1 MSTRTLLIA
10 LVIALFA
17 VMPAHA
23 ARQALV
29 IGNDNYTSVSKLQ
42 KAGNDATAM
51 ARELKAAGFTVQLH
65 RDLNYRSMVRTVETF
80 TAGIKG
86 GDEVV
91 VFFAG
96 HGVQIKNGAY
106 LLPTDIEATT
116 ESEVEKTSY
125 ELNALTEKLS
135 DAKAAFSLV
144 MVDACRDNPLKA
156 KGRSVGNTRG
166 LSAIE
171 PPKGQMVVYSASKGQ
186 QALDRL
192 SDKDANP
199 NSVFTREF
207 ISRMKR
213 PGVRIEDLV
222 REVQDAVEMLAGTV
236 QHEQRP
242 ALYNEARGNFYFF
255 GPTTV
260 QTMPVK
266 PEALTSDAQVEL
278 QGWAAAQAGNT
289 AAGYT
294 AYLDEY
300 PKGRFASAARIARA
314 SLQAKVTEEKAAT
327 DKAEMSASAKA
338 SADKASADKLAA
350 DKVAADKAV
359 SDKATADRIVGEKTA
374 AEKLATEKAAAD
386 KAASE
391 KAAADRVAS
400 DKAVADR
407 AKVDQL
413 AADKLVSDM
422 ATANRIA
429 AEKAVADMAATK
441 AAADIAEKAAAAK
454 VAADKIVAD
463 RVLAEKAA
471 EEKAAAVKA
480 ASDKAKANTD
490 KLALD
495 KVVSDKPVAPAAG
508 QTIKDCADCP
518 EMVVI
523 PAGSF
528 RMGSPDSERE
538 RHPDGREGPVHEVQ
552 IGYSFALGK
561 HELTLGEFSR
571 FAAASGYKTEAEL
584 SRGCIGWSING
595 FAYDARK
602 NWRNPGFAQ
611 TDSHPVVCISWNDA
625 QAYLT
630 WLNGRVPGNGFR
642 LPSEAEWEYAARAG
656 QGAVR
661 YPWGDDFNYSQ
672 ICDFANVMDATSKA
686 QVLGVNWAAASCS
699 DGHAYTAPAGSFK
712 ANAFGLYDMHGNA
725 WEWVQ
730 DVGHVNYQ
738 GAPGDG
744 SAWVNGGD
752 QAQRVRRGS
761 AWNGGPSYLR
771 SSSRNLSA
779 PDYRSVVT
787 GMRIARTN

>member
-1 MSTRTLLIA
+1 MGRSGGECPRRPSRGRRRTSHATLSTRTLLIA
-10 LVIALFA
+10 LVIAVFA

-51 ARELKAAGFTVQLH
+51 ARELKAAGFAVQLH
-65 RDLNYRSMVRTVETF
+65 RDLNYRGMVRTVETF

-199 NSVFTREF
+199 TSVFTREF
-207 ISRMKR
+207 IARMKR

-222 REVQDAVEMLAGTV
+222 REVQDAVEALAGTV

-260 QTMPVK
+260 QVMPQAQAK
-266 PEALTSDAQVEL
+266 PELLAPSARPGQVEGL
-278 QGWAAAQAGNT
+278 SLADLEREEATRKEWAAWQARMKADFDKTAQFT
-289 AAGYT
+289 
-294 AYLDEY
+294 
-300 PKGRFASAARIARA
+300 ASAD
-314 SLQAKVTEEKAAT
+314 LQAKAWDRFLAAWAQDNPQSREDEGLRVDAAARR
-327 DKAEMSASAKA
+327 DKAMQISAQV
-338 SADKASADKLAA
+338 
-350 DKVAADKAV
+350 VAAP
-359 SDKATADRIVGEKTA
+359 TPTP
-374 AEKLATEKAAAD
+374 
-386 KAASE
+386 
-391 KAAADRVAS
+391 
-400 DKAVADR
+400 
-407 AKVDQL
+407 
-413 AADKLVSDM
+413 M
-422 ATANRIA
+422 
-429 AEKAVADMAATK
+429 
-441 AAADIAEKAAAAK
+441 
-454 VAADKIVAD
+454 
-463 RVLAEKAA
+463 
-471 EEKAAAVKA
+471 
-480 ASDKAKANTD
+480 
-490 KLALD
+490 
-495 KVVSDKPVAPAAG
+495 VVPSTVTPTSARLISG

-523 PAGSF
+523 PAGNF
-528 RMGSPDSERE
+528 RMGSPDSEKGRWL
-538 RHPDGREGPVHEVQ
+538 DGREGPAHQVR

-561 HELTLGEFSR
+561 HELTRGEFSR
-571 FAAASGYKTEAEL
+571 FAAASGYETEAE
-584 SRGCIGWSING
+584 RAKGCVAWDGKDW
-595 FAYDARK
+595 AYVASK

-611 TDSHPVVCISWNDA
+611 TDRHPVVCVSWNDA
-625 QAYLT
+625 QAYLA
-630 WLNGRVPGNGFR
+630 WLNQKAPGKGFR
-642 LPSEAEWEYAARAG
+642 LPTEAEWEYAARAG
-656 QGAVR
+656 QGTAR
-661 YPWGDDFNYSQ
+661 YPWGDDPIYSR
-672 ICDFANVMDATSKA
+672 ICDFANGMDATGTA
-686 QVLGVNWAAASCS
+686 QVPGVTWTEASCS
-699 DGHAYTAPAGSFK
+699 DGHAYTSPAGSFR

-730 DVGHVNYQ
+730 DVWHENYQ
-738 GAPGDG
+738 GVPSDG
-744 SAWVNGGD
+744 SPWVNGGD
-752 QAQRVRRGS
+752 QARRVLRGG
-761 AWNGGPSYLR
+761 AWDYFPWNLR
-771 SSSRNLSA
+771 SAYRVLNA
-779 PDYRSVVT
+779 PDYRGSST